1 MCHQLRLA
9 LVAVAVIVGRA
20 DAQRFAERTPPPRV
34 PAVAPAWP
42 ADGLPPLARFA
53 RPSTGPKLGVGSING
68 TFGYD
73 TTGRRPPAR
82 VFLAP
87 SADPSRGPSI
97 ARAYR
102 TDPVVTYDPIALRP
116 VRKAVIAAKEA
127 SPSLAPPQ
135 ATLVTPTR

>member
-1 MCHQLRLA
+1 MRHKLRLA
-9 LVAVAVIVGRA
+9 LVAVAAIVGRA

-42 ADGLPPLARFA
+42 SDGLPPLARHV
-53 RPSTGPKLGVGSING
+53 RPSTGPKLGVGTING

-73 TTGRRPPAR
+73 YVNRRPGR
-82 VFLAP
+82 VFLTP

-97 ARAYR
+97 ARSYR

-116 VRKAVIAAKEA
+116 VRKAVIEAKEA
-127 SPSLAPPQ
+127 ASHE
-135 ATLVTPTR
+135 R

>member
-1 MCHQLRLA
+1 MCHRLRLA
-9 LVAVAVIVGRA
+9 LIAVAVIAGRA
-20 DAQRFAERTPPPRV
+20 DAQRYAERTPPPRA

-42 ADGLPPLARFA
+42 ADGLPPLARYV
-53 RPSTGPKLGVGSING
+53 RPSTIPRLGVGNING

-73 TTGRRPPAR
+73 YVNRRPGR
-82 VFLAP
+82 VFLTP

-116 VRKAVIAAKEA
+116 VRKAVLEAKA
-127 SPSLAPPQ
+127 SQ
-135 ATLVTPTR
+135 ER